1 MKHIKLKV
9 AIIGGAIDSAVG
21 YSHKIAL
28 EMDGRFEI
36 VASCF
41 SRYLDIRE
49 KTIEQWGLK
58 DCRSYSDWREMLVE
72 EKDNIDVV
80 IILTPTPIHKE
91 MVIEALQ
98 QGYPVVCEKA
108 LCMNVKE
115 ATEIQQ
121 VVDATKGYLA
131 VTYNYTG
138 YPMVRELAAIIQQG
152 MLGKICHI
160 HAEMPQEGFMKFN
173 KKTMAPIIP
182 QAWRL
187 QDQTIPTV
195 SLDLGVH
202 VHQLVKFLT
211 GERPQSVVATQ
222 TAYGGF
228 SAVVDDVNCLAHYSH
243 GITANIWYGK
253 SALGHKNGLRI
264 RVYGDD
270 GSAEWYQMEPET
282 LHLTDKFGH
291 QRTIDRSY
299 QDLLVVEQ
307 SRYHRFKAGHPSG
320 FIEAFA
326 NYYLDIADEIIA
338 FKQGVR
344 LEQKHVSGIDHALE
358 GLTMLEAIQESS
370 KHHHWISLCNKNL

>member
-1 MKHIKLKV
+1 
-9 AIIGGAIDSAVG
+9 
-21 YSHKIAL
+21 
-28 EMDGRFEI
+28 
-36 VASCF
+36 
-41 SRYLDIRE
+41 
-49 KTIEQWGLK
+49 
-58 DCRSYSDWREMLVE
+58 DWRQLLVE
-72 EKDNIDVV
+72 EQDKVDVLIV
-80 IILTPTPIHKE
+80 LTPTPLHKD
-91 MVIEALQ
+91 MVIEALRH
-98 QGYPVVCEKA
+98 GYPVVCEKA
-108 LCMNVKE
+108 LCMNKQE
-115 ATEIQQ
+115 AEAIQQ
-121 VVDATKGYLA
+121 VVEETKGYLA

-138 YPMVRELAAIIQQG
+138 YPMVRELAAMIRQG

-187 QDQTIPTV
+187 KDQTIPTV

-202 VHQLVKFLT
+202 VHQMIKFLT
-211 GERPQSVVATQ
+211 GEKPQTVVATQ

-228 SAVVDDVNCLAHYSH
+228 SAVVDDVNCLAQYSH

-253 SALGHKNGLRI
+253 SALGHKNGLRV

-270 GSAEWYQMEPET
+270 GSAEWFQMEPET

-291 QRTIDRSY
+291 QRMIDRSY

-326 NYYLDIADEIIA
+326 NYYLDIADEIIN
-338 FKQGVR
+338 FKSG
-344 LEQKHVSGIDHALE
+344 EVSGSNFVHGVDTSLE
-358 GLTMLEAIQESS
+358 GTHFLEAISVS
-370 KHHHWISLCNKNL
+370 AKTKNWVNIDL

>member
-1 MKHIKLKV
+1 MSSDKLRV
-9 AIIGGAIDSAVG
+9 GIIGGGIDSAVG

-41 SRYLDIRE
+41 SRYLDIRD
-49 KTIEQWGLK
+49 KTIEHWGLK
-58 DCRSYSDWREMLVE
+58 DCRSYADWRQLLVE
-72 EKDNIDVV
+72 EKNKVDVLV
-80 IILTPTPIHKE
+80 VLTPTPAHKD

-98 QGYPVVCEKA
+98 QGFPVVCEKS
-108 LCMNVKE
+108 LCMNKQE
-115 ATEIQQ
+115 AEDIQK
-121 VVDATKGYLA
+121 VVNETKGYLA

-138 YPMVRELAAIIQQG
+138 YPMVRELAAMIRQG

-202 VHQLVKFLT
+202 VHQLIKFLT
-211 GERPQSVVATQ
+211 GEKPHAVVATQ

-253 SALGHKNGLRI
+253 SALGHKNGLRV

-270 GSAEWYQMEPET
+270 GSAEWFQMEPET

-291 QRTIDRSY
+291 QRLIDRSY

-326 NYYLDIADEIIA
+326 NYYLDIADELIA

-344 LEQKHVSGIDHALE
+344 PEQKLVSGVDHALE
-358 GLTMLEAIQESS
+358 GLTMLEAIHQAAQ
-370 KHHHWISLCNKNL
+370 NKEWVNVDV